1 MHSEMSALF
10 ISIQFDSVQNIRKQR
25 RLLASVG
32 RDSSQFNVKCF
43 MYSVWFWEIFFLL
56 FLGRGGG
63 RKGAYV
69 SLLDC
74 LMESLCKAKSA
85 NLSPFLFWSR
95 FLFLLVAVL

>member
-1 MHSEMSALF
+1 MFH
-10 ISIQFDSVQNIRKQR
+10 VQCMVLGN
-25 RLLASVG
+25 
-32 RDSSQFNVKCF
+32 
-43 MYSVWFWEIFFLL
+43 FFLT
-56 FLGRGGG
+56 FFGVGGG
-63 RKGAYV
+63 GKGAYV